1 MERVR
6 SLKLT
11 VINSIRTNNFSDD
24 LIMQKISKL
33 WKEAFNQLTNHEN
46 ITYGVYHDYESDYKG
61 DYSLSIAIENSDR
74 EPFIEIPN
82 NEKYEIFKV
91 DTSEEQG
98 IFNTWNKI
106 WDQEEEGTLKR
117 AYTYDYEKYYPNGD
131 IEVHLAVK

>member
-1 MERVR
+1 M
-6 SLKLT
+6 KLT
-11 VINSIRTNNFSDD
+11 VINSIRTNNFNDD

-106 WDQEEEGTLKR
+106 WDREEEGTLKR
-117 AYTYDYEKYYPNGD
+117 AYTYDFEKYYPNGD
-131 IEVHLAVK
+131 IEVHIAVK